1 MANVTTWQRSP
12 EHVDTSK
19 YAKFWG
25 SVFNVFNFD
34 FSDRSTQQSRRERGV
49 VGLPTGKTARK
60 KHRSHGGRI
69 ARLHV

>member
-25 SVFNVFNFD
+25 SVHNVFNFD
-34 FSDRSTQQSRRERGV
+34 FSDRSTPQSQRDRGI
-49 VGLPTGKTARK
+49 VGKPNGKTARK
-60 KHRSHGGRI
+60 KQRGYGG
-69 ARLHV
+69 